1 MAEPTPAAVT
11 PAAATP
17 IEGGTKL
24 TATQTTEPEKKTLTQ
39 AEIDAIVEDRLKR
52 DREAREKDLGMTHKE
67 AKAIIAARKKAEEDE
82 KTALEKANEKASELE
97 KAIKARDLRD
107 LKRSKVEAM
116 IAEKKIKLPDGVSI
130 SDVLETVT
138 GEDEDG
144 INKSLGRL
152 LKFFPYDKSMG
163 TGSNPANAGSK
174 TANIDEQIAEAEAK
188 AAKDPKF
195 WNLVTQLK
203 IEKQRQ
209 IKY

>member
-1 MAEPTPAAVT
+1 MADPLVT
-11 PAAATP
+11 PAATPAATI
-17 IEGGTKL
+17 IEGGQNPTPAPAK
-24 TATQTTEPEKKTLTQ
+24 EPEVKFKTQ

-82 KTALEKANEKASELE
+82 KTALEKANEKALDLE
-97 KAIKARDLRD
+97 KALKARDLRD

-116 IAEKKIKLPDGVSI
+116 IAEKKIRLQEGVSI

-174 TANIDEQIAEAEAK
+174 TPNIDEQIAEAEAK